1 MLNLHSLTNTT
12 KERKLGKVLGRGI
25 GSGKG
30 KTCGRGEKGAGSR
43 SGYKRRYGYEGGQ
56 FRFFM
61 KVPIRGFSNVRFQH
75 KLTTVNLGQIDQV
88 YSDGEV
94 VNAET
99 LKKYG
104 FYNNRINGIKLLGD
118 GEITKK
124 VSFEIHSIS
133 KSARD
138 KLQKAK
144 LSFKLLK
151 EEKESLES

>member
-1 MLNLHSLTNTT
+1 MFKLHSLKNTT
-12 KERKLGKVLGRGI
+12 KERKPRKLLGRGI
-25 GSGKG
+25 GSGLG

-43 SGYKRRYGYEGGQ
+43 SGYTRRYGYEGGQ
-56 FRFFM
+56 FRMFM
-61 KVPIRGFSNVRFQH
+61 KIPIRGFSNVRFQH
-75 KLTTVNLGQIDQV
+75 RLTSVNLSQIDKV
-88 YSDGEV
+88 YKDGEV
-94 VNAET
+94 VNAES

-104 FYNNRINGIKLLGD
+104 FYTGRINGIKLLGD

-144 LSFKLLK
+144 ITFTLLN
-151 EEKESLES
+151 EEKEA